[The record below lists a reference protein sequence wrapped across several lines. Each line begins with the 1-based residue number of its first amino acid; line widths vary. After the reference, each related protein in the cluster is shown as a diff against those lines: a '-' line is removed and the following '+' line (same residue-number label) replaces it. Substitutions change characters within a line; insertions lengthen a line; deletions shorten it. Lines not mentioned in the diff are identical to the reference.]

1 MQIPAWPFVS
11 LSFGVGIFALG
22 PFFALWTPSRE
33 ARSPPGAEEL
43 QGWRNFGLKGTESK
57 LGSWLIFA
65 SALFLVGQ
73 VGSLLLLHL
82 GFLPVFWLKTSAE
95 LLVAQPLQ
103 ECCFAPATCLTCTSF
118 DFVTRAAVQRHC
130 CAALRRQHLQGAR
143 PGRST
148 SSCLARAA
156 LCT

>member
-1 MQIPAWPFVS
+1 MS

-57 LGSWLIFA
+57 LGGWLIFG

-73 VGSLLLLHL
+73 VGSQLLLVL
-82 GFLPVFWLKTSAE
+82 GFLPVLLLKTSAE
-95 LLVAQPLQ
+95 PVVAQPSQ
-103 ECCFAPATCLTCTSF
+103 ECCIAPTTCLTCTSL
-118 DFVTRAAVQRHC
+118 DFITQAAI
-130 CAALRRQHLQGAR
+130 
-143 PGRST
+143 
-148 SSCLARAA
+148 
-156 LCT
+156 